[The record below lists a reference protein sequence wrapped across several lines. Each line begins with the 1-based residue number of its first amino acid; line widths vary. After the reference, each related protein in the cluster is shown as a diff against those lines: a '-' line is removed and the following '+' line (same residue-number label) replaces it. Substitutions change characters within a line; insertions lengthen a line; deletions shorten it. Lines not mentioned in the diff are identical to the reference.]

1 MLAARINLYR
11 FGEFTFD
18 PASGELRRN
27 GNTVR
32 LQPQPLQVLLT
43 LVCRPGQVVTR
54 EEFRNT
60 LWTEGTNVEFDDG
73 LNHAIRRLRDALSDT
88 AQVPRYIETIP
99 RRGYRLIPPV
109 DLQSPAPP
117 AIPPAATSAG
127 SWRRDRWIAVAA
139 ACAAIGILTT
149 FGFMHRRSN
158 ARVTSLA
165 VLPLT
170 NFSGD
175 SDQEYFADGIT
186 EELTT
191 ELSRIESLRVI
202 SRTSAMRMKGT
213 KLSLRQIGN
222 ELGVD
227 AVVEG
232 SVQRS
237 GSRVR
242 ISAQLVQVA
251 TERHLWAETYERELQ
266 DVLHVRSEVARD
278 IASSVRREV
287 APEQN
292 ARLTQ
297 NTIPAEAY
305 DAFLI
310 GTRLASRGDNEG
322 FEGSIPYFEKAIQM
336 DPTFALAYAELSE
349 SHGMLAFLA
358 GERGDHFL
366 KAKKAVNKA
375 FELDS
380 TLPEA
385 QIGTADMLFYYEWDW
400 TRCDGAF
407 RPTAEKYPNSVEVQY
422 HYGLCL
428 FVLGRYDDAL
438 QYLERAR
445 RVDPL
450 SPLINRVIGWLL
462 GRMGRSQEAIDQL
475 LRARDLEPSNP
486 VTYSLL
492 SWAYERV
499 GRESESVTTYI
510 TSRKLAGDP
519 EADLERLTRAYGSGG
534 KRKFV
539 DERRAI
545 LNLKLDGLLQKE
557 KRESVKPLTI
567 ASLCASIGNADLA
580 FQYLDHAFAERDP
593 RLTWIKSGIQ
603 WEPLQ
608 ADPRLHALVRRMG
621 LPE

>member
-1 MLAARINLYR
+1 MLPARTNLYR
-11 FGEFTFD
+11 FGEFTLD
-18 PASGELRRN
+18 PASGDLRRN
-27 GNTVR
+27 GITIR

-43 LVCRPGQVVTR
+43 LAGSSGQLVTR
-54 EEFRNT
+54 EEFRNS
-60 LWTEGTNVEFDDG
+60 LWTEDTNVEFDDG

-109 DLQSPAPP
+109 DIESPSPP
-117 AIPPAATSAG
+117 AIPPGASSAG
-127 SWRRDRWIAVAA
+127 RWRRYRWLAIAA
-139 ACAAIGILTT
+139 ACAAIGVLTT
-149 FGFMHRRSN
+149 FGIMHRRSD
-158 ARVTSLA
+158 AHISSLA
-165 VLPLT
+165 VLPLA

-175 SDQEYFADGIT
+175 RDQEYFADGIT

-191 ELSRIESLRVI
+191 ELARIGTLRVI

-213 KLSLRQIGN
+213 KLSLQEIGR

-237 GSRVR
+237 SSRVR

-251 TERHLWAETYERELQ
+251 TERHLWAQTYERELQ

-278 IASSVRREV
+278 IAARVRGEV
-287 APEQN
+287 APKES
-292 ARLTQ
+292 ARLAQ
-297 NTIPAEAY
+297 NSVPAEAY

-310 GTRLASRGDNEG
+310 GTRLASRGDSQG
-322 FEGSIPYFEKAIQM
+322 FEESIRYFEEAIRR
-336 DPTFALAYAELSE
+336 DPSFALAYAELSE
-349 SHGMLAFLA
+349 SHGMLAFMA
-358 GERGDHFL
+358 GDRGDHFRR
-366 KAKKAVNKA
+366 AKDAANKA
-375 FELDS
+375 SELDS

-385 QIGTADMLFYYEWDW
+385 RIGTADMLFYYEWDW
-400 TRCDGAF
+400 TQCDGPF
-407 RPTAEKYPNSVEVQY
+407 RQTAEKYPNSVEVQY

-428 FVLGRYDDAL
+428 FVFGRYDDAL

-450 SPLINRVIGWLL
+450 SPQINRVIGWLL
-462 GRMGRSQEAIDQL
+462 GRMGRNQEAIDQL

-486 VTYSLL
+486 MTYSLL
-492 SWAYERV
+492 SWAYEQV
-499 GRESESVTTYI
+499 GKESESVTAYI
-510 TSRKLAGDP
+510 SSRKLAGDP
-519 EADLERLTRAYGSGG
+519 EAEIERLTRTYSSGG
-534 KRKFV
+534 KRAFV

-545 LNLKLDGLLQKE
+545 LKLKLDNLLQKE
-557 KRESVKPLTI
+557 KRELVKPLTI

-580 FQYLDHAFAERDP
+580 FHYLDRTYAERDP

-603 WEPLQ
+603 WEPLRD
-608 ADPRLHALVRRMG
+608 DPRFHALVRRMG